1 MKRRQLFE
9 LEDLRWWP
17 RLFRDA
23 VTDYLVTA
31 QRTTRIYNGFAPRL
45 ASALKRSGATRVIDL
60 CSGAGGPW
68 TELLPALRAEGI
80 EISLCLTDKYPNA
93 VAFASMA
100 KQMPGASFVREP
112 VDATQVPAKLAGFR
126 TMFTSFHHFDPRQA
140 KAILAAAARDRQGI
154 AIFEG
159 TARTAVALMLMS
171 LVPLTVWLL
180 TPNVRPFRWSRL
192 FWTYLLPVVPAAVLF
207 DGLASCMRTYTV
219 EELLGMAR
227 EVDAQGFEWAAG
239 LERAPGCPFPVPY
252 LIGVPTTTT
261 SGPSAVP

>member
-31 QRTTRIYNGFAPRL
+31 QRTTRIYEGFAARL
-45 ASALKRSGATRVIDL
+45 AQAIKRCGATQVIDL

-68 TELLPALRAEGI
+68 IDLLPALRAEGV
-80 EISLCLTDKYPNA
+80 EISICLTDKYPNTA
-93 VAFASMA
+93 AFASVA
-100 KQMPGASFVREP
+100 EQMRGIRFERES
-112 VDATQVPAKLAGFR
+112 VDATQVPARLTGFR
-126 TMFTSFHHFDPRQA
+126 TMFTSFHHFDPQQA
-140 KAILAAAARDRQGI
+140 KAILAAAARHRQGI

-159 TARTAVALMLMS
+159 TARTALALILMS

-180 TPNVRPFRWSRL
+180 TPKVRPFRWSRL
-192 FWTYLLPVVPAAVLF
+192 FWTYLLPILPVAVLF
-207 DGLASCMRTYTV
+207 DGFVSCLRTYTV
-219 EELLGMAR
+219 QELLAMAQ
-227 EVDAQGFEWAAG
+227 EVDGKGFEWEAG

-252 LIGVPTTTT
+252 LIGVPRAAI
-261 SGPSAVP
+261 SDPSAVP